1 MAKTEDYLRDEYSL
15 TSLLRRPAQ
24 ITAALQHFSL

>member
-1 MAKTEDYLRDEYSL
+1 MPKTEDYMRDECSL
-15 TSLLRRPAQ
+15 TNLLQRPAQ